1 MSKIDRQEIALAIAR
16 ELQDTLPSSRISDR
30 TGVTVIDS
38 SSGKIEVT
46 DDGVV
51 VTTKRGVS
59 AGWTHEESCS
69 PEHSAMRCNLL
80 CGASHDSE

>member
-1 MSKIDRQEIALAIAR
+1 MSKIDRQEIVLTIAG
-16 ELQDTLPSSRISDR
+16 ELQDTIASLRISDHQ
-30 TGVTVIDS
+30 GVTVIDFPL
-38 SSGKIEVT
+38 GKIEVT

-59 AGWTHEESCS
+59 AGWTHDESCS

-80 CGASHDSE
+80 LRSVS

>member
-1 MSKIDRQEIALAIAR
+1 MSKIDRQEIALTIAK
-16 ELQDTLPSSRISDR
+16 ELQDTITSLRISDR
-30 TGVTVIDS
+30 AGVTVIDS
-38 SSGKIEVT
+38 PSGKIEIT

-80 CGASHDSE
+80 LRSVS

>member
-16 ELQDTLPSSRISDR
+16 ELQDALPPPRISDNA
-30 TGVTVIDS
+30 GVTIIES
-38 SSGKIEVT
+38 LPGKIEVT

-80 CGASHDSE
+80 LRSVS

>member
-1 MSKIDRQEIALAIAR
+1 MSKIDRREIALTIAKG
-16 ELQDTLPSSRISDR
+16 LQDTITSLRISDR
-30 TGVTVIDS
+30 QGVTVIDS
-38 SSGKIEVT
+38 PPGKIEVT
-46 DDGVV
+46 DDGVM

-80 CGASHDSE
+80 LRSVS

>member
-1 MSKIDRQEIALAIAR
+1 MSKIDRQEIALTITK
-16 ELQDTLPSSRISDR
+16 ELQNTITSPRISGR
-30 TGVTVIDS
+30 QGVTVIDS
-38 SSGKIEVT
+38 PLGKIEVT

-80 CGASHDSE
+80 LRSVS

>member
-1 MSKIDRQEIALAIAR
+1 MSKIDRRKIALTIVE
-16 ELQDTLPSSRISDR
+16 ELRDMITAPRISDR
-30 TGVTVIDS
+30 MGVTVINS
-38 SSGKIEVT
+38 PSGKIEIT

-80 CGASHDSE
+80 LRSVS

>member
-1 MSKIDRQEIALAIAR
+1 MSKIDRQEIALAIAG
-16 ELQDTLPSSRISDR
+16 ELQDALPPPRISDR
-30 TGVTVIDS
+30 AGVTVIDS
-38 SSGKIEVT
+38 PSGKIEVT
-46 DDGVV
+46 DSGVA

-80 CGASHDSE
+80 LRSVS

>member
-1 MSKIDRQEIALAIAR
+1 MSKIDRQEIALTIIG
-16 ELQDTLPSSRISDR
+16 ELRDITPPSRISDH
-30 TGVTVIDS
+30 TGVTTIDS
-38 SSGKIEVT
+38 SLGKIEIT

-59 AGWTHEESCS
+59 AGWTHDESCS

-80 CGASHDSE
+80 LRSVS

>member
-1 MSKIDRQEIALAIAR
+1 MSKVDRREIALTIAR
-16 ELQDTLPSSRISDR
+16 ELQSTITTLRISDR
-30 TGVTVIDS
+30 TGVSVIDS
-38 SSGKIEVT
+38 PLGKIEVT

-80 CGASHDSE
+80 LRSVS

>member
-1 MSKIDRQEIALAIAR
+1 MMSKIDRQEIALTIVK
-16 ELQDTLPSSRISDR
+16 ELRGMLLSPRISDR
-30 TGVTVIDS
+30 TGITVIDS
-38 SSGKIEVT
+38 PSGKIEIT

-80 CGASHDSE
+80 LRSVS

>member
-1 MSKIDRQEIALAIAR
+1 MSKIDRRGIALTIVK
-16 ELQDTLPSSRISDR
+16 ELRDMLSSPRISDR
-30 TGVTVIDS
+30 AGVTVIDS

-59 AGWTHEESCS
+59 AGWTHDESCS

-80 CGASHDSE
+80 LRSVS

>member
-1 MSKIDRQEIALAIAR
+1 MSKIDRQEIALTIAK
-16 ELQDTLPSSRISDR
+16 ELQDAITALRISDR
-30 TGVTVIDS
+30 AGVTVIDS
-38 SSGKIEVT
+38 PSGKIEIT

-80 CGASHDSE
+80 LRSVS

>member
-1 MSKIDRQEIALAIAR
+1 MSKIDRREIALAIAR
-16 ELQDTLPSSRISDR
+16 ELQDTITAPCISDR
-30 TGVTVIDS
+30 MGVTVIDS
-38 SSGKIEVT
+38 SPGKIEIT

-69 PEHSAMRCNLL
+69 PEHSAMRCGLL
-80 CGASHDSE
+80 LRSVS

>member
-1 MSKIDRQEIALAIAR
+1 MSKIDRQEISLVIAR
-16 ELQDTLPSSRISDR
+16 ELRDAIAPPRISDH

-38 SSGKIEVT
+38 PSGKVEVT
-46 DDGVV
+46 DGGVA

-80 CGASHDSE
+80 LRSVS

>member
-1 MSKIDRQEIALAIAR
+1 MSKIDRREIALAIAR
-16 ELQDTLPSSRISDR
+16 ELRDTIAALRISDC

-38 SSGKIEVT
+38 LSGKIEVT

-51 VTTKRGVS
+51 VTTRRGVS
-59 AGWTHEESCS
+59 AGWTHGESCS

-80 CGASHDSE
+80 LRSVS

>member
-1 MSKIDRQEIALAIAR
+1 MSKIDRQEVALAIAR
-16 ELQDTLPSSRISDR
+16 ELQDTLLASRISDR
-30 TGVTVIDS
+30 AGVTIIES
-38 SSGKIEVT
+38 LPGKIEVT

-80 CGASHDSE
+80 FRSVS

>member
-1 MSKIDRQEIALAIAR
+1 MSKIDRREIVLAIAR
-16 ELQDTLPSSRISDR
+16 ELRDALPSPRIFDSV
-30 TGVTVIDS
+30 GVTVIDFPL
-38 SSGKIEVT
+38 GKIEIT

-80 CGASHDSE
+80 LRSVS

>member
-1 MSKIDRQEIALAIAR
+1 MSKIDRRGIALAIAR
-16 ELQDTLPSSRISDR
+16 ELQDTLPSPRISDR
-30 TGVTVIDS
+30 MGVIVIDS

-80 CGASHDSE
+80 LRSVS

>member
-1 MSKIDRQEIALAIAR
+1 MSKIDRPEIALAIAR

-30 TGVTVIDS
+30 MGVAVIGS
-38 SSGKIEVT
+38 SAGKIEVT
-46 DDGVV
+46 DDGVC

-69 PEHSAMRCNLL
+69 PEHSAMRCSLL
-80 CGASHDSE
+80 LRSVS

>member
-16 ELQDTLPSSRISDR
+16 KLQDTITELRISDR
-30 TGVTVIDS
+30 MGVTVIDS
-38 SSGKIEVT
+38 LEGEIEIT
-46 DDGVV
+46 NNGVFV
-51 VTTKRGVS
+51 KTKRGVT

-80 CGASHDSE
+80 LRSVS

>member
-1 MSKIDRQEIALAIAR
+1 MSKIDRQEIALTIAR
-16 ELQDTLPSSRISDR
+16 ELQDTITSPRISDR

-38 SSGKIEVT
+38 SSGKIEITDNGVT
-46 DDGVV
+46 
-51 VTTKRGVS
+51 VTTRRGVS

-80 CGASHDSE
+80 LRSVS

>member
-1 MSKIDRQEIALAIAR
+1 MSKIDRREIALAIAG

-30 TGVTVIDS
+30 MGVTVIDS
-38 SSGKIEVT
+38 PLGKIEVT

-51 VTTKRGVS
+51 VTTKCGVS

-80 CGASHDSE
+80 LRSVS